1 MKELPELL
9 KKKNGSE
16 FQRLQEILEYS
27 AKKNQ
32 ILQQQKVV
40 NDDILRKLLLGR
52 LLCDTDES
60 VWDDYKKV
68 LPNAPF
74 SVQKF
79 WNLTVVIVKL
89 NEFEKNKYDF
99 KTSDEE
105 LLLYSVGNVCMEMLG
120 TEYFVESTRQNEME
134 TIFVLNRKLKE
145 DKQYTLVKILEEVKA
160 FCRENLDIELSI
172 AMSGSANDIRELA
185 ELYKEA
191 QDCMKYRLI
200 YGDENILRKIIC
212 GENMKNNAMS
222 CSAESKKRLL
232 EALRIRKPD
241 KIEIELEN
249 IEKEIAKLN
258 CDYIL
263 FAVTEIITLIYT
275 CLNDIYEL
283 RSKGKRIDFNR
294 FSRLILEKDK
304 LSDMFESLKKIVF
317 GTFYYEDEVCSEEE
331 PHFLHLVIEY
341 IEKNYTDINLSLQN
355 IADYMTLSP
364 RSLSKKFKQC
374 TDISVNDYILN
385 YRMKQAAILLTD
397 SNVSIKKVAESV
409 GIINENYFYQLFKK
423 QFGCTPREFKLNGGK
438 IKHV

>member
-1 MKELPELL
+1 M
-9 KKKNGSE
+9 
-16 FQRLQEILEYS
+16 
-27 AKKNQ
+27 
-32 ILQQQKVV
+32 QQQKVV

-74 SVQKF
+74 SVQEF

-200 YGDENILRKIIC
+200 LW
-212 GENMKNNAMS
+212 
-222 CSAESKKRLL
+222 
-232 EALRIRKPD
+232 
-241 KIEIELEN
+241 
-249 IEKEIAKLN
+249 
-258 CDYIL
+258 
-263 FAVTEIITLIYT
+263 
-275 CLNDIYEL
+275 
-283 RSKGKRIDFNR
+283 
-294 FSRLILEKDK
+294 
-304 LSDMFESLKKIVF
+304 
-317 GTFYYEDEVCSEEE
+317 
-331 PHFLHLVIEY
+331 
-341 IEKNYTDINLSLQN
+341 
-355 IADYMTLSP
+355 
-364 RSLSKKFKQC
+364 
-374 TDISVNDYILN
+374 
-385 YRMKQAAILLTD
+385 
-397 SNVSIKKVAESV
+397 
-409 GIINENYFYQLFKK
+409 
-423 QFGCTPREFKLNGGK
+423 
-438 IKHV
+438 

>member
-74 SVQKF
+74 SVQEF

-145 DKQYTLVKILEEVKA
+145 DKQYTLVKILELKHFVE
-160 FCRENLDIELSI
+160 
-172 AMSGSANDIRELA
+172 
-185 ELYKEA
+185 
-191 QDCMKYRLI
+191 
-200 YGDENILRKIIC
+200 KI
-212 GENMKNNAMS
+212 
-222 CSAESKKRLL
+222 
-232 EALRIRKPD
+232 
-241 KIEIELEN
+241 
-249 IEKEIAKLN
+249 
-258 CDYIL
+258 
-263 FAVTEIITLIYT
+263 
-275 CLNDIYEL
+275 
-283 RSKGKRIDFNR
+283 
-294 FSRLILEKDK
+294 
-304 LSDMFESLKKIVF
+304 
-317 GTFYYEDEVCSEEE
+317 
-331 PHFLHLVIEY
+331 
-341 IEKNYTDINLSLQN
+341 
-355 IADYMTLSP
+355 
-364 RSLSKKFKQC
+364 
-374 TDISVNDYILN
+374 
-385 YRMKQAAILLTD
+385 
-397 SNVSIKKVAESV
+397 
-409 GIINENYFYQLFKK
+409 
-423 QFGCTPREFKLNGGK
+423 
-438 IKHV
+438 